1 MKGMKG
7 PLSVATSLVM
17 GVAFLAVTG
26 SSAYAQG
33 PVGGGMGGQCSVLL
47 QNNTDRPLSFEVS
60 NDQITWIK
68 MTATNGLGADVCL
81 AKEANQRTGDIFVRI
96 TTANPASIGPPKF
109 KTYKL
114 LFDTRYEFVWNR
126 SEQVWDISM
135 MVPRKSP

>member
-1 MKGMKG
+1 MKRMM
-7 PLSVATSLVM
+7 SVYIRLVTAL
-17 GVAFLAVTG
+17 AFLAVTG
-26 SSAYAQG
+26 SSGYAQG

-81 AKEANQRTGDIFVRI
+81 AKEANQKTGDIFVRI

-109 KTYKL
+109 KAYKL

-126 SEQVWDISM
+126 YERVWDISM

>member
-1 MKGMKG
+1 MKGMM
-7 PLSVATSLVM
+7 SVHIRLVM
-17 GVAFLAVTG
+17 GVAFIAVTG
-26 SSAYAQG
+26 SSGYAQG

-109 KTYKL
+109 KAYKL
-114 LFDTRYEFVWNR
+114 LFDTRYEFVWNQ
-126 SEQVWDISM
+126 SEHMWDISM